1 MIPDSID
8 RKEFQKN
15 LPGYNQQFE
24 GFLKTSQTPLHQTA
38 RSLWQGIA
46 ALQAPFFF
54 DADADMAK
62 FTFGNGRSVSLC
74 TSVRR
79 FHRPKKT
86 GKPLSMT
93 VILGGFRNEYDDP
106 ENQLVPCDQAGK
118 IDCCYFGMGEDEED
132 LATFYIGQLIKIK
145 PVRNNLNLVE
155 KARISP
161 RRKG

>member
-8 RKEFQKN
+8 TKEFQKN
-15 LPGYNQQFE
+15 LPAYNQKFE
-24 GFLKTSQTPLHQTA
+24 GFLESSQTLLHQTA

-46 ALQAPFFF
+46 ALQAPFLF

-86 GKPLSMT
+86 DKPLSVT

-132 LATFYIGQLIKIK
+132 LATFYIGQLIRIR
-145 PVRNNLNLVE
+145 PVRKNLNLKE

-161 RRKG
+161 RRKL